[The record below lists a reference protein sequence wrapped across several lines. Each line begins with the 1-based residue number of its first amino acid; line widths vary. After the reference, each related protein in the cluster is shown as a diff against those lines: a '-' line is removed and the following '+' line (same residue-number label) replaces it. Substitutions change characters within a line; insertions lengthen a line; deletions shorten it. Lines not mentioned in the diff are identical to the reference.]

1 MPTAKELLNYRD
13 QLNTAVQNQSSEI
26 YFNDSILHAMIIMK
40 EIFNKASVENRKKVC
55 MFCGNFSLFR
65 DETKEK
71 IANEKNHCSL
81 DGLNANEM
89 RDWANIDFYND
100 LRDAFLAFLDHADAS
115 FELILQSG
123 INTLKDM
130 SIWELLEN
138 ENLMRKIK
146 VYASNFDIGLDHFV
160 VTSDAYRVEN
170 SDTIKTATCCFNDKE
185 SANVLNDCFK
195 ELVKFSKPLS
205 IM

>member
-1 MPTAKELLNYRD
+1 
-13 QLNTAVQNQSSEI
+13 
-26 YFNDSILHAMIIMK
+26 
-40 EIFNKASVENRKKVC
+40 
-55 MFCGNFSLFR
+55 
-65 DETKEK
+65 
-71 IANEKNHCSL
+71 
-81 DGLNANEM
+81 
-89 RDWANIDFYND
+89 
-100 LRDAFLAFLDHADAS
+100 
-115 FELILQSG
+115 
-123 INTLKDM
+123 
-130 SIWELLEN
+130 
-138 ENLMRKIK
+138 MRKIK